1 MRKTNWTND
10 WKTDLLIQIMS
21 RCLEV
26 QAEHKHNMQ
35 NVTVSDVLVP
45 DEYIQQGT
53 AEFGAELELL
63 MKDRLAEELDLQKL
77 KEEEKM

>member
-1 MRKTNWTND
+1 
-10 WKTDLLIQIMS
+10 
-21 RCLEV
+21 
-26 QAEHKHNMQ
+26 MQ